1 MSSARFRSRNI
12 IAPDSQHTSSF
23 ISSRSI
29 PHSAVSRSS
38 TTAEDFCVKNFT
50 SDDSDMYGFASGA
63 TSCRSMH
70 SKYAHTSRRTPA
82 RRKLSGPDEN
92 YQCGTKKVKGRCHYE
107 PKPTKFPKSKSTRAQ
122 PKIKSVKIQK
132 VVVQQPKWFQ
142 KNNFKR
148 SWSQSENVK
157 VASKFIKFVSNSF
170 KMFCRRYELAFI
182 KKLLNF
188 SSGTGMSG
196 AA

>member
-29 PHSAVSRSS
+29 PHIAISRSS
-38 TTAEDFCVKNFT
+38 TAGEDFCVKNFT
-50 SDDSDMYGFASGA
+50 SDDSNMYGFASGA

-82 RRKLSGPDEN
+82 RRKLSGPEN
-92 YQCGTKKVKGRCHYE
+92 YQCGTKKVKGRCHYDSR
-107 PKPTKFPKSKSTRAQ
+107 PAKVPKSKSKRAQ
-122 PKIKSVKIQK
+122 PHIKSVKIQK

-142 KNNFKR
+142 KNNSTKELITMRKR
-148 SWSQSENVK
+148 QSRIEIHQICIEFVK
-157 VASKFIKFVSNSF
+157 CLS
-170 KMFCRRYELAFI
+170 
-182 KKLLNF
+182 
-188 SSGTGMSG
+188 
-196 AA
+196 